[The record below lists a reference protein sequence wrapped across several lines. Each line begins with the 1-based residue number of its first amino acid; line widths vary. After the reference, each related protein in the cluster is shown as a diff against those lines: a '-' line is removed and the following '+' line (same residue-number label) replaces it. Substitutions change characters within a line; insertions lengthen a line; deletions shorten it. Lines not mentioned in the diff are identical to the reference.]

1 MSAVVEEEVSSSSGN
16 RMSGLHAGQRSNKL
30 QSTHPRKGCR
40 TALVFDTAANMSSED
55 SEHAVSGVRRLMIRN
70 MQKMSSEDSEYAEN
84 VPGDSE
90 YAENVLGGFGT
101 CRKWLRRLGKCRK
114 WRRKASTVIYR
125 E

>member
-1 MSAVVEEEVSSSSGN
+1 MPGSVQTNYKARIPERAVEQLSSSTQLRVGII
-16 RMSGLHAGQRSNKL
+16 
-30 QSTHPRKGCR
+30 
-40 TALVFDTAANMSSED
+40 MSSED

-101 CRKWLRRLGKCRK
+101 CLKWLRRLGKCRK